1 MSPER
6 RLAAPLHGFG
16 AASLCEPA
24 RREGRSPGCSI
35 NLSPR
40 QAHIDEAPDD
50 FGKAPTIFIER
61 FQMRFSSQSQ
71 SPSLPERVA
80 AVRAEVFDLIPH
92 VSRMALDHG
101 SADRALMDAVIS
113 IQSAANHLGT
123 VQSSVDRPPVPFGP
137 AFAGEITA
145 SRLSA

>member
-1 MSPER
+1 
-6 RLAAPLHGFG
+6 
-16 AASLCEPA
+16 
-24 RREGRSPGCSI
+24 
-35 NLSPR
+35 
-40 QAHIDEAPDD
+40 
-50 FGKAPTIFIER
+50 
-61 FQMRFSSQSQ
+61 MRFSSQSQ

-123 VQSSVDRPPVPFGP
+123 VQSSVDRPTVPTPVPFGP
-137 AFAGEITA
+137 GFAGEITA